1 MNRAQHA
8 LKRRRT
14 WYRVGLLAA
23 AFGLFSVLMLL
34 PRHAS
39 ASGGV
44 STLERLRLPPG
55 ALRERIADRL
65 WLHGMPAQVWVFD
78 VPQSPSVLARALT
91 AQQPALAD
99 LHVLPGQLI
108 LSGRVGDDRWVAQM
122 ERAGADRTVG
132 SISAINVRAAPAA
145 HLPGWLPKG
154 ARVRAD
160 VALMEAGVKVSDRI
174 WQYALPPQELAELLD
189 AGLRRAGWTPQGDA
203 NDAQDARDARDARDA
218 KDAIAARTARRPPGI
233 GQWWRRDRERM
244 RLWLVPVD
252 GGSGIRAL
260 GWAP

>member
-1 MNRAQHA
+1 MNRAQNA
-8 LKRRRT
+8 FKRRGT
-14 WYRVGLLAA
+14 WRRVGLLAA
-23 AFGLFSVLMLL
+23 GFGLCSVLMLL

-39 ASGGV
+39 TSGGV
-44 STLERLRLPPG
+44 STLERLRFPAG

-78 VPQSPSVLARALT
+78 VPQSPSVLARTLA

-108 LSGRVGDDRWVAQM
+108 LSGRVGDDRWVAQL

-145 HLPGWLPKG
+145 DLPGWLPKG
-154 ARVRAD
+154 ARIRAD
-160 VALMEAGVKVSDRI
+160 VAVMEAGVKVSDRV
-174 WQYALPPQELAELLD
+174 WQYALPPQDLAELLD
-189 AGLRRAGWTPQGDA
+189 AGLRRAGWKLQDDA
-203 NDAQDARDARDARDA
+203 NDAKHANTP
-218 KDAIAARTARRPPGI
+218 RTAGRPPAV
-233 GQWWRRDRERM
+233 GQWWTRDRERM